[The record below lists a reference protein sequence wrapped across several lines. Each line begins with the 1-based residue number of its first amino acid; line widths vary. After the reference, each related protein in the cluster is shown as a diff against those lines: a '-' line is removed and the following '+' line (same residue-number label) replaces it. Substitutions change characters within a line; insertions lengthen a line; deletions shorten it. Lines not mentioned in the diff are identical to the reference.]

1 MEKNIFEI
9 LTTNAINERLD
20 DTILRDSAYRKVQ
33 KKIDHLMEQFEK
45 LSLTKE
51 QKIVVDRLISAHIEC
66 GSCYGRITYQQGLRD
81 CSLLLMEM
89 GLIK

>member
-9 LTTNAINERLD
+9 LTENAINERLD

-33 KKIDHLMEQFEK
+33 KKIDYLMEQFEK

-51 QKIVVDRLISAHIEC
+51 QKLVVDRLISAHIEC
-66 GSCYGRITYQQGLRD
+66 GSCYGRITYQQGIRD
-81 CSLLLMEM
+81 CALLLMEM